1 MVKISKPAYAAGRP
15 EPHEYDQFYSDYLS
29 ELGDINPIEQLKLQS
44 ESVVKIF
51 SGLTNKQAEY
61 SYAKDK
67 WSLKEVLGHLNDSE
81 RIFCYR
87 ALSIARRESQ
97 SLPGFEQDDYV
108 REGNF
113 NLKNINDLIED
124 YKIGRKSTIR
134 LFGSFDKEIFL
145 RMGKANN
152 KNISVRAILYII
164 LGHEK
169 HHLNILNEK
178 YLLNLPK

>member
-15 EPHEYDQFYSDYLS
+15 KPHEYEQFYSDYLS
-29 ELGDINPIEQLKLQS
+29 ELGDIEPFEQLNKQS
-44 ESVVKIF
+44 ESVVKLF
-51 SGLTNKQAEY
+51 SGLTDEQAEY
-61 SYAKDK
+61 SYAEDK
-67 WSLKEVLGHLNDSE
+67 WSLKEVLGHLNDLE

-87 ALSIARRESQ
+87 ALSIARGESQ

-108 REGNF
+108 QEGNF

-124 YKIGRKSTIR
+124 YKVGRKSTIR
-134 LFGSFDKEIFL
+134 LFGSFEEENFM
-145 RMGKANN
+145 RMGTANN

-169 HHLNILNEK
+169 HHMNILNEK
-178 YLLNLPK
+178 YLPDLPK